1 MPLRLPPLPALRFF
15 EAAGRHQ
22 SFKLAAAELNVTP
35 SAISHGIVGL
45 EAALGV
51 ELFVREPRGISLT
64 PIGADYLSYIGEA
77 FSLIAIGTQRLPNHR
92 ADRPIALSC
101 APTFASRW
109 LLPRLAA
116 FRSRWPN
123 VNVTVD
129 TSHRQVGFPVDGF
142 DFAVRMSR
150 APVAGTAW
158 TRLFGERL
166 VPVCSPAYLQTLRD
180 RHGEFSLQHATL
192 IHVNAASEDWQ
203 AWLDATGTEGVDAA
217 AGGLR
222 VDTIQLAFEAAGM
235 GLGVA
240 LGRHPLVDGDLAS
253 GALIAAHAA
262 SMKSSTAYWLVSAE
276 NAESAIRRPE
286 LADFKR
292 WLAGEAAQFD
302 APPSAD
308 GPPHRDS
315 RSEANG

>member
-35 SAISHGIVGL
+35 SAVSHGIVGL
-45 EAALGV
+45 EEALGV

-64 PIGADYLSYIGEA
+64 ATGADYLSYVSEA

-92 ADRPIALSC
+92 ANRPIALSC

-109 LLPRLAA
+109 LLPRLQRFKA
-116 FRSRWPN
+116 RWPD

-142 DFAVRMSR
+142 DFAIRLSR

-158 TRLFGERL
+158 TRLFGEEF
-166 VPVCSPAYLQTLRD
+166 VPVCSPTYLASLRD
-180 RHGEFSLQHATL
+180 EHGTPSLHNATL

-203 AWLDATGTEGVDAA
+203 AWIEATGTQTRNPDD
-217 AGGLR
+217 GLR
-222 VDTIQLAFEAAGM
+222 VDTIQLAFEAASM

-240 LGRHPLVDGDLAS
+240 LGRRPLVNRDLES
-253 GALIAAHAA
+253 GALVTAAFA
-262 SMKSSTAYWLVSAE
+262 SVASATAYWLVSAE
-276 NAESAIRRPE
+276 NAERRPE
-286 LADFKR
+286 LLGFR
-292 WLAGEAAQFD
+292 QWILAEAAQVSCDTSVD
-302 APPSAD
+302 AQASQ
-308 GPPHRDS
+308 
-315 RSEANG
+315 

>member
-45 EAALGV
+45 EEALGV

-64 PIGADYLSYIGEA
+64 AIGADYLSYVSEA

-109 LLPRLAA
+109 LLPRLAG
-116 FRSRWPN
+116 FRARWPK
-123 VNVTVD
+123 VNVSVD

-142 DFAVRMSR
+142 DFAIRMSR

-158 TRLFGERL
+158 TRLFGERF
-166 VPVCSPAYLQTLRD
+166 VPVCSPAYLATLRD
-180 RHGEFSLQHATL
+180 ERGVLNLRRATL

-203 AWLDATGTEGVDAA
+203 AWLEATGTDGIETS
-217 AGGLR
+217 GGLH
-222 VDTIQLAFEAAGM
+222 VDTIQLAFEAAAM

-240 LGRHPLVDGDLAS
+240 LGRKPLVDSDLAS
-253 GALIAAHAA
+253 GALVETCAQTVA
-262 SMKSSTAYWLVSAE
+262 SGTAYWLVSAE
-276 NAESAIRRPE
+276 NADSAIRRPE

-292 WLAGEAAQFD
+292 WLVDEAARFD
-302 APPSAD
+302 AQTNPAAD
-308 GPPHRDS
+308 RHLEENR
-315 RSEANG
+315 

>member
-35 SAISHGIVGL
+35 SAVSHGIVGL
-45 EAALGV
+45 EEALGV
-51 ELFVREPRGISLT
+51 ELFARAPRGISLT
-64 PIGADYLSYIGEA
+64 PIGADYLSYVSEA

-109 LLPRLAA
+109 LLPRLAG
-116 FRSRWPN
+116 FRARWPK
-123 VNVTVD
+123 VNVSVD

-142 DFAVRMSR
+142 DFAIRMSR

-158 TRLFGERL
+158 TRLFGERF
-166 VPVCSPAYLQTLRD
+166 VPVCSPAYLATLRD
-180 RHGEFSLQHATL
+180 AHGEPNLRRATL

-203 AWLDATGTEGVDAA
+203 AWLDATGTGDIDTG
-217 AGGLR
+217 GGLH

-240 LGRHPLVDGDLAS
+240 LGRRPLVDGDLAS
-253 GALIAAHAA
+253 GALVAACAPTVAA
-262 SMKSSTAYWLVSAE
+262 CTAYWLVSAE
-276 NAESAIRRPE
+276 DADSAIRRPE

-292 WLAGEAAQFD
+292 WLVEEAARFD
-302 APPSAD
+302 AHTDAATD
-308 GPPHRDS
+308 GHV
-315 RSEANG
+315 EANR

>member
-35 SAISHGIVGL
+35 SAVSHGIVGL
-45 EAALGV
+45 EEALGV

-64 PIGADYLSYIGEA
+64 ATGADYLSYVSEA

-92 ADRPIALSC
+92 ANRPIALSC

-109 LLPRLAA
+109 LLPRLPH
-116 FRSRWPN
+116 FRARWPK

-142 DFAVRMSR
+142 DFAIRLSR
-150 APVAGTAW
+150 APVAGSAW
-158 TRLFGERL
+158 TRLFGEQL
-166 VPVCSPAYLQTLRD
+166 VPVWSPGYLESLRD
-180 RHGEFSLQHATL
+180 VQGTPLLSNATL

-203 AWLDATGTEGVDAA
+203 TWLEATGAEHVDPDA
-217 AGGLR
+217 GLR
-222 VDTIQLAFEAAGM
+222 VDTIQLAFEAASM

-240 LGRHPLVDGDLAS
+240 LGRRPLVNRDLES
-253 GALIAAHAA
+253 GALVQAAFNTVNSA
-262 SMKSSTAYWLVSAE
+262 TAYWLVSAE
-276 NAESAIRRPE
+276 NADRRPE
-286 LADFKR
+286 LLDFR
-292 WLAGEAAQFD
+292 QWILAEAAQFSCDTSVD
-302 APPSAD
+302 AA
-308 GPPHRDS
+308 
-315 RSEANG
+315 AAQ